1 MVGDVGEGGKLAGRQ
16 GLNVGEGMRSIEGVR
31 ARPLLSF

>member
-1 MVGDVGEGGKLAGRQ
+1 MVGGVGEGGKLAGRQ
-16 GLNVGEGMRSIEGVR
+16 GLNAGEGMRSIEEIR